1 MDDLDDILQKFVP
14 KRLYDELRRDHDRLL
29 IRLGHMEEQLLMLSD
44 YRLEPEERTEV
55 IDRKVRRAERRGRRR
70 TREMM
75 DDEEEQPPPP
85 RSWGKS
91 RRRSREADLG
101 SDELNETLAE
111 ESTEDLI
118 RRLRE
123 RYQEIGRLRDRL
135 REEED

>member
-29 IRLGHMEEQLLMLSD
+29 IRLGRMEEQLLMLSD
-44 YRLEPEERTEV
+44 YRLEPEDRTEV
-55 IDRKVRRAERRGRRR
+55 IDRKVRRAERHGRRR
-70 TREMM
+70 SKEMM
-75 DDEEEQPPPP
+75 DDEVEQPPSP

-91 RRRSREADLG
+91 RRRSREADLD

-123 RYQEIGRLRDRL
+123 RYQEIGRLRGRL
-135 REEED
+135 REEEE